1 MSKRN
6 EILSKIKKDIID
18 ITKVPTF
25 IESDFNNTNL
35 NRFNHYIVISKVSE
49 DINKLSIN
57 CKQSQRVLNVE
68 ISAYSKQKIKDSEE
82 NETLS
87 EQIENYLINQNDI
100 KIILNDIDF
109 GFDNNTSNEIMFTT
123 KFNIEIHYIK

>member
-1 MSKRN
+1 MTKRN

-100 KIILNDIDF
+100 KILLNDIDF

-123 KFNIEIHYIK
+123 KFNIEIYYIK

>member
-1 MSKRN
+1 MTKRN
-6 EILSKIKKDIID
+6 EILSKIKENISD

-25 IESDFNNTNL
+25 IESDFNNINL
-35 NRFNHYIVISKVSE
+35 NRYNQYIVISKVSE
-49 DINKLSIN
+49 DINKISIN
-57 CKQSQRVLNVE
+57 CKQTQRVLNVE
-68 ISAYSKQKIKDSEE
+68 ISLYSKQKIKDSEE
-82 NETLS
+82 NETIS

-100 KIILNDIDF
+100 KILLNDIDF